1 VNALNFTFILVIQ
14 CKTKIVW
21 YVGIHS
27 VFLCSCDFL
36 LEMNARMQETG
47 NSFYIN
53 SFIMFMDLA

>member
-1 VNALNFTFILVIQ
+1 M
-14 CKTKIVW
+14 
-21 YVGIHS
+21 GIHS
-27 VFLCSCDFL
+27 LFLCSCDFL